1 MNRAAKIALTIA
13 GILFALV
20 IILGAVGFTAVRRP
34 FPTTAGALTVPGLKA
49 PVDVYRDEY
58 GIPHIYA
65 QNEHDLFFAQGYIH
79 AQDRFWQMEFW
90 RHIGQGRIAEIAGPS
105 AAPRDEFIRTFGWN
119 RIAADIA
126 DYYQRE
132 APEFYAILEAYSA
145 GVNAY
150 IAANEGALALQ
161 INILGLVNQPWEI
174 EAWTPVNTVS
184 WGVVMSHDLASNYG
198 RELATLERLQTF
210 TAEQLRVAAPG
221 YPYGKRPV
229 IVPGHELTI
238 MGQIE
243 SVPAY
248 ATAVDWRAI
257 STQLIGEP
265 VTLGFGEGPF
275 IGSNNWV
282 ISGEHTASGLPLL
295 ANDPHLGVQMPSIW
309 YEVGLHAPG
318 IDVVGFSFAGVPG
331 VIIGHTGQ
339 IAWGVTTS
347 SPDVQD
353 LYIIRTNP
361 DNPNQYEYMGEW
373 REMAIIEEVIKV
385 NGGEEIVLPVRLT
398 VHGPIVTEVID
409 SDDKPLTDVLAVRWA
424 AAEPSRILQAV
435 ILLNKA
441 QNYSDFYEAIRYW
454 DIPSQSIVYADVEGN
469 IGYIMSGR
477 VPIRANG
484 DGTIPVPGWT
494 DEFVWQGWI
503 PYEELPMSFNPAKGY
518 IVTANNAVVD
528 SAYRYFID
536 YNANDGDRAQR
547 IVDMIEEIIAG
558 GGKFTVADFARM
570 QVDNKSLL
578 AEAYAPLWAKIESND
593 AQIQEALTYLNNWDF
608 QADRDSVA
616 AALWEITYLH
626 LVENALADDL
636 GADNVELI
644 ERHKTLHL
652 LAGMPEAAWWDVRG
666 TAEIETA
673 VDILAQSL
681 QDAINWLR
689 EKRGGRMADWTWGS
703 IHTITFRDGVL
714 GQSGIAPI
722 ENIFNRGPL
731 AADGGTSI
739 VNANSW
745 NVNNPAVVRGHP
757 SMRMIVDLSDVEQS
771 LAIHPTGQS
780 GHAFHPHY
788 DDMVELWRNGQY
800 HPMRFGRTAVEAAA
814 RQHLIL
820 QPAQ

>member
-1 MNRAAKIALTIA
+1 MKRAAR
-13 GILFALV
+13 FALIVVSLLLVLILV
-20 IILGAVGFTAVRRP
+20 IGVAAIVTVRRP
-34 FPTTAGALTVPGLKA
+34 FPTTAGTLTVPGLQA
-49 PVDVYRDEY
+49 PVDVYRDEV

-65 QNEHDLFFAQGYIH
+65 QSEHDLFFAQGYVH

-126 DYYQRE
+126 DYYRRE

-150 IAANEGALALQ
+150 INANKGSLALQ
-161 INILGLVNQPWEI
+161 INILGMVNQPWEI
-174 EAWTPVNTVS
+174 EPWTPVNTVS

-198 RELATLERLQTF
+198 RELAAMERLKTF
-210 TAEQLRVAAPG
+210 TAEQLRVVAPG

-229 IVPGHELTI
+229 IVPGNELTI
-238 MGQIE
+238 LGQME
-243 SVPAY
+243 SVPEFV
-248 ATAVDWRAI
+248 TAVDWQAI

-331 VIIGHTGQ
+331 VIVGHTGQ

-353 LYIIRTNP
+353 LYIIRLNP

-373 REMAIIEEVIKV
+373 HDMTIIEEVIKV
-385 NGGEEIVLPVRLT
+385 NGGEDIVLPVRIT
-398 VHGPIVTEVID
+398 RHGPIVTEVID
-409 SDDKPLTDVLAVRWA
+409 SDDKPLMDALAVRWA

-435 ILLNKA
+435 IMLNKA
-441 QNYSDFYEAIRYW
+441 QNYGDFYQAVRYW
-454 DIPSQSIVYADVEGN
+454 DIPSQNIVYADVAGN

-494 DEFVWQGWI
+494 DEFGWQGWI

-518 IVTANNAVVD
+518 IVTANNAIVD

-547 IVDMIEEIIAG
+547 IVDMIEEVIDS

-578 AEAYAPLWAKIESND
+578 AEAYAPLWAKIESSD
-593 AQIQEALTYLNNWDF
+593 AQMQEALNYLNNWDF

-626 LVENALADDL
+626 LAENALADEL
-636 GADNVELI
+636 GTENVALI
-644 ERHKTLHL
+644 ERHRTLHL
-652 LAGMPEAAWWDVRG
+652 LASMPEAAWWDVRS

-681 QDAINWLR
+681 QEAINWLR

-703 IHTITFRDGVL
+703 IHTIIFRDGVL
-714 GQSGIAPI
+714 GQSGIALI

-757 SMRMIVDLSDVEQS
+757 SMRMVVDLSDLEQS
-771 LAIHPTGQS
+771 LAVHPTGQS

-788 DDMVELWRNGQY
+788 DDMVDLWLKGDY
-800 HPMRFGRTAVEAAA
+800 HPMLFGKAAVEAAA
-814 RQHLIL
+814 KQRLIL
-820 QPAQ
+820 QPGN